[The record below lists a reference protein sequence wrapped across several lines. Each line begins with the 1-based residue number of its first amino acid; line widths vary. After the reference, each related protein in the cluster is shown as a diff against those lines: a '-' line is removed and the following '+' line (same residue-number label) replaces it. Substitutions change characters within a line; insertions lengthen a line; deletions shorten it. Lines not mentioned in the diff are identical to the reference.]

1 MKTSI
6 CCRMSAPLFL
16 ALVSLLFGIAFS
28 KQNIETLYEWTFI
41 HYDLPAN
48 SYIPQNN
55 LFTGLELSEDRIF
68 LAIPNL
74 RSGIP
79 ITLAWLPRPDRPLL
93 VHIGKSP
100 ALQVRS
106 TNS

>member
-1 MKTSI
+1 
-6 CCRMSAPLFL
+6 MSAPLLL
-16 ALVSLLFGIAFS
+16 AVVSLVFGIASS
-28 KQNIETLYEWTFI
+28 KQNFETIYEWTFV
-41 HYDLPAN
+41 HYDLPAS

-68 LAIPNL
+68 LAVPNL

-79 ITLAWLPRPDRPLL
+79 ITLAWLPRPDHPLPIH
-93 VHIGKSP
+93 VGKSP

-106 TNS
+106 MNS

>member
-1 MKTSI
+1 
-6 CCRMSAPLFL
+6 MSAALFL
-16 ALVSLLFGIAFS
+16 ALVSLLFGAAAS
-28 KQNIETLYEWTFI
+28 KQNFETLYEWTFLP
-41 HYDLPAN
+41 YDLPAN

-79 ITLAWLPRPDRPLL
+79 IALAWLPRPDHP
-93 VHIGKSP
+93 VPPIVGKSP
-100 ALQVRS
+100 ALQVE
-106 TNS
+106 TINNEA